1 MKSIDIEDIAINA
14 LAQITIMRNE
24 VKNPEHRFYGYLENI
39 EVTLRKMREVNVA
52 LNAEV
57 NYLNKRLNHF

>member
-1 MKSIDIEDIAINA
+1 MKSSDIEDIAINA

-24 VKNPEHRFYGYLENI
+24 VKNPEHRFYYYLENI

-52 LNAEV
+52 LNAEI
-57 NYLNKRLNHF
+57 NYLNKRLNKF

>member
-1 MKSIDIEDIAINA
+1 MKSIDIEDIAIHA

-24 VKNPEHRFYGYLENI
+24 VKNPEHRFYSYLENI
-39 EVTLRKMREVNVA
+39 EVTLRKMRELNIA

-57 NYLNKRLNHF
+57 NYLNKRLNQF